1 MTAMEDMLPQADFIR
16 IHRSYIV
23 TIEKIKAYSASQVE
37 IDNKKLPI
45 GNTYKSPVLKRLDFL
60 SKG

>member
-1 MTAMEDMLPQADFIR
+1 MLPQDGFIR